1 MRPLA
6 LRLASHPGGSG
17 ATSPP
22 VAGTLGVLSH
32 PRGSGA
38 PSPAPR
44 PAEGGVPAKTRG
56 PAPHAELPVAALLP
70 AGSVGALP
78 AACIAGLG
86 LLTGAGEGG
95 VAGGRGTRAVA
106 PTVGGSAACSRA
118 CVLAAGVVRV
128 VAEPPPASR
137 ESTRAADGCRRRGVG
152 TRPATRPSC
161 SGGVS
166 ACLSSN
172 AESFCASPCAPAAA
186 PAFPPASTPAPPTP
200 ALAT

>member
-6 LRLASHPGGSG
+6 LRLASHPGGRG
-17 ATSPP
+17 GTS
-22 VAGTLGVLSH
+22 S
-32 PRGSGA
+32 
-38 PSPAPR
+38 APR
-44 PAEGGVPAKTRG
+44 PAAAGVPANTAG
-56 PAPHAELPVAALLP
+56 PAPHAELPAAALLP
-70 AGSVGALP
+70 AGCVGALP

-86 LLTGAGEGG
+86 LLTGAGKGE
-95 VAGGRGTRAVA
+95 VAGVWGTRAVA